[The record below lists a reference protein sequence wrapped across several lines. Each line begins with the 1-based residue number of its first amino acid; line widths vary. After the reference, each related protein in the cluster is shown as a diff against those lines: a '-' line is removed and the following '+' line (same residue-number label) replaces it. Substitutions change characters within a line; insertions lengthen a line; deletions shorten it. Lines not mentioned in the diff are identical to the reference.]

1 MEKEKR
7 TRSKSKKREQNWI
20 DNFIF
25 LKTYYERKKENPD
38 EEKPSTLKSFERYQN
53 SSKNAGKLSQDR
65 ETKLNKIGF
74 KWDDSVPPLKSGKE
88 EATTPASSDDTCQDK
103 ATINS
108 LKEEVVKYQNKQDE
122 LVAEI
127 TVLSKK

>member
-7 TRSKSKKREQNWI
+7 TRSKSKKREQNWF

-25 LKTYYERKKENPD
+25 LNTYYERKKENPD
-38 EEKPSTLKSFERYQN
+38 EEKPSTLKGFERYQN
-53 SSKNAGKLSQDR
+53 QLKNAGKLRKDR

-74 KWDDSVPPLKSGKE
+74 EWDDSVPPLKSKKE
-88 EATTPASSDDTCQDK
+88 KAKTPASSDDTCQDK

-108 LKEEVVKYQNKQDE
+108 LKEEVVKYKNKQVE
-122 LVAEI
+122 LVP
-127 TVLSKK
+127 K

>member
-7 TRSKSKKREQNWI
+7 TRSKSKKREQNWL

-38 EEKPSTLKSFERYQN
+38 EEKHPTLKSFERYQN
-53 SSKNAGKLSQDR
+53 SSKNAGKLSEDR

-74 KWDDSVPPLKSGKE
+74 EWDDSVPPLKSEKE
-88 EATTPASSDDTCQDK
+88 EAKTPASSDDTCQDK

-108 LKEEVVKYQNKQDE
+108 LKEEVVKYKNKQVE

-127 TVLSKK
+127 KVL

>member
-1 MEKEKR
+1 MEREKR
-7 TRSKSKKREQNWI
+7 TRSKSKKREQNWLE
-20 DNFIF
+20 NFTF

-38 EEKPSTLKSFERYQN
+38 EEKPSTLKGFERYQN
-53 SSKNAGKLSQDR
+53 QLKNAGKLRKDR

-74 KWDDSVPPLKSGKE
+74 EWDDSVPPLKSEKE
-88 EATTPASSDDTCQDK
+88 EAKTPASSDDTCQDK

-108 LKEEVVKYQNKQDE
+108 LKEEVVKYKNKQVE

-127 TVLSKK
+127 KVL